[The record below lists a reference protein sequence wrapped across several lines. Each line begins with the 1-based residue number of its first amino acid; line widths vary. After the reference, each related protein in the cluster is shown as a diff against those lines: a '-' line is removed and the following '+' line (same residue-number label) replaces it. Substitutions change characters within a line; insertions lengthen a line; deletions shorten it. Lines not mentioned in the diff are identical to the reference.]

1 MDPPPLH
8 RTPISTQPPP
18 TVASSMGI
26 TEQDGVRHFPHR
38 KVARGM
44 LDPFAEPQD
53 DMRVLSVTGIE
64 TWLSQINDAG

>member
-1 MDPPPLH
+1 
-8 RTPISTQPPP
+8 
-18 TVASSMGI
+18 MGI

-53 DMRVLSVTGIE
+53 DMPVLSVTEIE

>member
-1 MDPPPLH
+1 MAGMKCFDSL
-8 RTPISTQPPP
+8 STNGFSIG
-18 TVASSMGI
+18 SS
-26 TEQDGVRHFPHR
+26 QDGVRHFPHR

-53 DMRVLSVTGIE
+53 DMPVLSVTEIE